1 MARATRSTLQLD
13 KSPLKLLDSKKRKR
27 TSDSADQPAQKLQR
41 TESIPDAA
49 TKPIDPSHAAQIL
62 HVLDAI
68 DRKHAFLDRAFPLE
82 QSSNSSPRHSLR
94 TLLSDP
100 NKFTLSTLRTA
111 VQNLLPISIHPRA
124 SISPTAAE
132 QQRFCDIALSLLD
145 QASFHPISLDIDSL
159 LPQEPTDDDPSSPR
173 FVAGSNKRYA
183 LMQSLPGNATY
194 WSSANLPP
202 TSAPDTGPSALKDLP
217 TGHAHLVAVF
227 PTPSTSASTSTLPKL
242 GDYARAPVL
251 SYDSGR
257 SKHVAPTAQR
267 RVTCGSFLDYGAFA
281 SFAPSW
287 VGNGREIGQ
296 RQLGEVYAQR
306 AQRYREKLEAR
317 QRAVELQQAALLA
330 ANAAEEKADDAME
343 PPPPPDSASKV
354 ETDVDA
360 LEDILSP
367 NEIESLKA
375 VLGSLELENAVT
387 ELLTRNRIALQRL
400 GQLQVERLRA
410 GKGKS
415 PVEEGDEEWDVAHG
429 ILDSLTL
436 LASLRPRSSAH
447 PATPLIPPPAVLHT
461 LHRTLPRAATPGW
474 RGTLPARSAPATA
487 LRDDTTVKVRAGV
500 AAAPPAPAPTPV
512 APVSAPTTA
521 TGYYPHFY
529 QTQQA
534 QAQQTQTPRPSPMPL
549 QQQQSQSQSQQP
561 YQQPLQYR
569 FNSAQRQ
576 PGYFPANQTP
586 YGYAAATGAWPYGG
600 AYGHGSVTPGTQ
612 TVPYGSAV
620 FSANTSGASTPVPM
634 GKAVANT
641 VAGVGKGVVGAQGQW
656 GGASYGGGT
665 PLPPHL
671 RNAGGSATPG

>member
-100 NKFTLSTLRTA
+100 NKFALSTLRTA

-159 LPQEPTDDDPSSPR
+159 LPQEPPEDDPPSPR

-202 TSAPDTGPSALKDLP
+202 TSEPATGPSALKDLP

-242 GDYARAPVL
+242 GDYARAPVP

-330 ANAAEEKADDAME
+330 AKAAEEKATTGVADDAME
-343 PPPPPDSASKV
+343 SPPPPDPTSKV
-354 ETDVDA
+354 DSDVDA

-387 ELLTRNRIALQRL
+387 ELLTRNRRALQRL

-410 GKGKS
+410 GKGKA
-415 PVEEGDEEWDVAHG
+415 PVEVEEGDEEWDVAHG
-429 ILDSLTL
+429 ILSSLTL
-436 LASLRPRSSAH
+436 LGSLRPRSSAH

-474 RGTLPARSAPATA
+474 HGTLPARTSTA
-487 LRDDTTVKVRAGV
+487 LRDDTTVKIRAGV
-500 AAAPPAPAPTPV
+500 AAVPPPAPTPV
-512 APVSAPTTA
+512 AAPTAAATA

-534 QAQQTQTPRPSPMPL
+534 QTTPRPSPMPL
-549 QQQQSQSQSQQP
+549 QQQQHSQSQQ

-569 FNSAQRQ
+569 FNSSSTSRQQ

-600 AYGHGSVTPGTQ
+600 AYGHSVTPGTQ
-612 TVPYGSAV
+612 TVPYGGGAGAAV

-641 VAGVGKGVVGAQGQW
+641 VSGVGKAVVGAQGQW
-656 GGASYGGGT
+656 GAGASYGGGT

-671 RNAGGSATPG
+671 RG